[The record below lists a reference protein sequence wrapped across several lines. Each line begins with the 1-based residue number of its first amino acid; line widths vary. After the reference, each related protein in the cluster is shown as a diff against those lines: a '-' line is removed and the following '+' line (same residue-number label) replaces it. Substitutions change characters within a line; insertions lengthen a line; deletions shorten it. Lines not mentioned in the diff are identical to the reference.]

1 MAVGGSNPKRDPASL
16 LDRECDASDRV
27 CMSGEVLHEEFAR
40 LLARYEEHLRDQR
53 NLSPH
58 SIRAYLGD
66 LASYFTHVQRLG
78 VAVVDDCDLMS
89 VRSWLA
95 KQQTVGAARATMA
108 RRATAIRVFSTWLVE
123 QQLATRDFASGLA
136 SPKQAKTLPHVLVH
150 EQINAVLESLQV
162 RAGETGAAVDLR
174 DWAMLELLYACGIR
188 VSELCG
194 LDLGDIDRARNVI
207 RVMGK
212 GRKERSVP
220 VGRPALVALD
230 RYLEDGRPALVRA
243 TVKSGV
249 EQAIFLGVRGARI
262 DQRTVRSVV
271 HEALTAVPNAP
282 DLGPH
287 GLRHTMATHLLEG
300 GADLRVVQELLG
312 HASLATTQVYTHVSV
327 DRLKAAYEQSHPRA

>member
-1 MAVGGSNPKRDPASL
+1 MPVERDR
-16 LDRECDASDRV
+16 DR
-27 CMSGEVLHEEFAR
+27 MGERPERSEEFAR

-66 LASYFTHVQRLG
+66 IASFLAHAERLG
-78 VAVVDDCDLMS
+78 ASTTDGCDLSM

-95 KQQTVGAARATMA
+95 KQQTLGAARATMA
-108 RRATAIRVFSTWLVE
+108 RRATAARVFSTWLYE
-123 QQLATRDFASGLA
+123 QGLAPRDFAAGLA
-136 SPKQAKTLPHVLVH
+136 SPKGGRTLPHVLLGD
-150 EQINAVLESLQV
+150 QITTLLESLKV
-162 RAGETGAAVDLR
+162 RAGETGEPVDLR
-174 DWAMLELLYACGIR
+174 DWALLEVLYACGIR

-194 LDLGDIDRARNVI
+194 LDLGDIDRDRQVI

-220 VGRPALVALD
+220 IGTPALAAID
-230 RYLEDGRPALVRA
+230 HYLSSGRPALVRA
-243 TVKSGV
+243 SVRGPVSG
-249 EQAIFLGVRGARI
+249 ALFLGVRGARI

-271 HEALTAVPNAP
+271 HAALAAVPDAP
-282 DLGPH
+282 DIGPH

-312 HASLATTQVYTHVSV
+312 HASLATTQVYTHVSI